1 MQRIASSGGQIYA
14 FSPDLRARATVQ
26 PGETFEVECQDSC
39 GGQIRTEADLLPKVD
54 LDHVNGA
61 TGPIEV
67 AGARPG
73 DALRVSILSLKVG
86 PVGYVGIEPKL
97 GVLGDRVPE
106 AKTRILPIRNGLARF
121 SEDLR
126 LPIAPH
132 IGTIG
137 VATAGESFSTFFPGD
152 HGGNLDT
159 REIRAGNTLYL
170 PVFQPGAQLALGDIH
185 ALMADGE
192 VCVTG
197 IEIGGVVR
205 VRVDVVPGMG
215 LKRPLVETRDAWV
228 PLASA
233 PDLDEAARLATSDAV
248 DLLARGRGM
257 SWEDAYMLAS
267 LTCDLRISQDVDPC
281 RTCKMILPKR
291 LLPRIPGLPAPAP
304 RRPRARSAKTRGRR

>member
-1 MQRIASSGGQIYA
+1 MQRIAFSGGQIYA
-14 FSPDLRARATVQ
+14 FSPDLRPRATVR

-39 GGQIRTEADLLPKVD
+39 GGQIQTEADLLPKVD

-73 DALRVSILSLKVG
+73 DALRVSILNLKVG
-86 PVGYVGIEPKL
+86 SVGYVGIEPKL

-121 SEDLR
+121 SKELR

-137 VATAGESFSTFFPGD
+137 VATAGETFSTFYPGD

-159 REIRAGNTLYL
+159 REIRAGNALYL

-205 VRVDVVPGMG
+205 MRADVIPGIG
-215 LKRPLVETRDAWV
+215 LKRPIVETREAWI

-233 PDLDEAARLATSDAV
+233 PDLDEAARLATADAV
-248 DLLARGRGM
+248 DLLAHGRGM
-257 SWEDAYMLAS
+257 GWEDAYMLAS
-267 LTCDLRISQDVDPC
+267 LTCDLRISQDVDPY
-281 RTCKMILPKR
+281 RTCKLIIPKR
-291 LLPRIPGLPAPAP
+291 LLSTLPGLPAPV
-304 RRPRARSAKTRGRR
+304 RRRARARPSKLRRRR